1 MKNNDVMHT
10 DVLVLGGGIAGI
22 RAAIE
27 AHENG
32 VNVILVNK
40 GPFGRDGAAVWM
52 AGDGFEAALYP
63 PDSVDQH
70 IEDTI
75 KGGHFLNNQVLV
87 KTFLSLAPQTVA
99 EISKWGM
106 RLAKDG
112 DKFLQAKLPGHTYPR
127 SIHHVH
133 FGKMLGA
140 EYRKI
145 LPRQVRKR
153 KNIEVLEDHFF
164 VDLLKND
171 DQVVGAIGLDL
182 VTGNPVVIN
191 AKATILATG
200 GFMGCYAFTTANATA
215 TGDGHGAAYRA
226 GARMTGMEFIQCM
239 PTTTL
244 WPAVVRGD
252 MFPYSLLNHLYAI
265 FYNKFGERF
274 MEKYYPVEKDWA
286 TREAAA
292 RAITKEVREGRG
304 SPHGGA
310 YLSLRHLP
318 KNLLRDFLERNKDSE
333 FLKSLRT
340 INFDLTEDA
349 LEVGPGV
356 HYVQGGCW
364 IDEKCR
370 TNLGGLY
377 AIGEVGSGGKDG
389 ADRLAGNSLPFCMA
403 MGMVAGKDAAES
415 VKAAAESGRSAGM
428 PEPDA
433 EQVAGLTKKLHSPLD
448 RTDGVSPH
456 EVKDRVKEILGKHAI
471 FERDA
476 EGLNKGIKE
485 IKDIKEN
492 LLPNLSTRAKAK
504 TFNHE
509 WTDALEAENMVNVA
523 EMVLRAALM
532 REESRGLHERK
543 DFPETDPKW
552 LKHTIIKKVD
562 DNMSFS
568 FEPVTFPYV
577 QP

>member
-1 MKNNDVMHT
+1 MKSKDVMHT

-27 AHENG
+27 AHDNG
-32 VNVILVNK
+32 VNVTLANK

-52 AGDGFEAALYP
+52 AGDGFQAALYP
-63 PDSVDQH
+63 PDSVGQH
-70 IEDTI
+70 VEDTI
-75 KGGHFLNNQVLV
+75 KGGHFLSNQALV
-87 KTFLSLAPQTVA
+87 KTFLSLAPQTVK

-112 DKFLQAKLPGHTYPR
+112 DKFLQARLPGQTYPR

-153 KNIEVLEDHFF
+153 KEIEVLEDLFF
-164 VDLLKND
+164 VDLLKNE

-182 VTGNPVVIN
+182 VTGKPVVIN

-200 GFMGCYAFTTANATA
+200 GFMGCYPFTTANATA

-226 GARMTGMEFIQCM
+226 GVRMTGMEFIQCM

-244 WPAVVRGD
+244 WPEVVRGD
-252 MFPYSLLNHLYAI
+252 MFTYGLLNHLYAI

-310 YLSLRHLP
+310 YLSFRHLP
-318 KNLLRDFLERNKDSE
+318 KNLLNEYLERNKDSG
-333 FLKSLRT
+333 FLKSLRE

-370 TNLGGLY
+370 TNLGSLY

-403 MGMVAGKDAAES
+403 MGIVAGRDAAES
-415 VKAAAESGRSAGM
+415 VRSAKM

-433 EQVAGLTKKLHSPLD
+433 EQVARLTEKLQAPLN
-448 RTDGVSPH
+448 RTDGISPY
-456 EVKDRVKEILGKHAI
+456 EAKDGVKEILGKHAI

-476 EGLNKGIKE
+476 EGLNKGIKK
-485 IKDIKEN
+485 IGDIKEN
-492 LLPNLSTRAKAK
+492 MLPNLFTRAKAK
-504 TFNHE
+504 AFNRE
-509 WTDALEAENMVNVA
+509 WTDALEVENMVDVA

-532 REESRGLHERK
+532 REESRGLHERR
-543 DFPETDPKW
+543 DFPEADPKW

-562 DNMSFS
+562 DEMSFS

-577 QP
+577 KPE

>member
-1 MKNNDVMHT
+1 MKNNEVMYT
-10 DVLVLGGGIAGI
+10 DVLVLGGGIGGI

-52 AGDGFEAALYP
+52 AGDGYQAALYP

-75 KGGHFLNNQVLV
+75 KGGHFLSNQALV
-87 KTFLSLAPQTVA
+87 KTFLSLAPQTVE

-112 DKFLQAKLPGHTYPR
+112 DKFLQARLPGQTYPR

-153 KNIEVLEDHFF
+153 KNIEILEDHFF
-164 VDLLKND
+164 VDLLKD
-171 DQVVGAIGLDL
+171 DGQVVGAMGLDL
-182 VTGNPVVIN
+182 VTGTPVVIN

-244 WPAVVRGD
+244 WPAIVHGD
-252 MFPYSLLNHLYAI
+252 MFTYGLLNHLYAI

-310 YLSLRHLP
+310 YLSFRHLP
-318 KNLLRDFLERNKDSE
+318 KNLIREYLERNKDSE

-364 IDEKCR
+364 IDENCR
-370 TNLGGLY
+370 TNLGRLY

-403 MGMVAGKDAAES
+403 MGIVAGKDAAES
-415 VKAAAESGRSAGM
+415 VRSA
-428 PEPDA
+428 PISEPDA
-433 EQVAGLTKKLHSPLD
+433 EQVVRLTKKLHSPLD
-448 RTDGVSPH
+448 RTDGTSPH

-476 EGLNKGIKE
+476 EGLHKGIKD

-492 LLPNLSTRAKAK
+492 MLPNLSTRAKA
-504 TFNHE
+504 TAFNRE
-509 WTDALEAENMVNVA
+509 WTDALEAENMVDVA

-543 DFPETDPKW
+543 DFPESDPKW

-562 DNMSFS
+562 DEMSFS

-577 QP
+577 NPE